1 MQESDVK
8 QWWTKGAGDS
18 RESSGFCITRV
29 LKFTD
34 EGQPGQLLS
43 FNKSRLE
50 TNTRRR
56 KGPVRVEDLEVDGLP
71 CAVDTPC
78 FHVSSFVSLKDAMR
92 G

>member
-1 MQESDVK
+1 MRSMASINAWVMQESDVK
-8 QWWTKGAGDS
+8 QWWTKELEI
-18 RESSGFCITRV
+18 R
-29 LKFTD
+29 
-34 EGQPGQLLS
+34 
-43 FNKSRLE
+43 SRLE